1 MPHKVEHDL
10 SQLNAGAIPGAG
22 PDVPGP
28 ESGPGVLLL
37 LGSDSDLPK
46 VRDCAL
52 TLEELGIAYEVT
64 IASAHRTPAR
74 AAALA
79 EGAADRGVGVII
91 CAAGAAAHL
100 AGVVAAHT
108 TLPVIGIPLSG
119 SALGGVDALYATV
132 QMPPGVPVATVGI
145 DAARNAA
152 ILAAQILA
160 SGDAGLRARLRAQR
174 AKMKAAVEEKAA
186 KLAASGWP
194 HEPAQDE
201 SRPDEGRR

>member
-1 MPHKVEHDL
+1 MAPKIEHDRSL
-10 SQLNAGAIPGAG
+10 FNAGAIPGAG
-22 PDVPGP
+22 ADVPGP
-28 ESGPGVLLL
+28 EQGPGVLVL

-52 TLEELGIAYEVT
+52 TLEELGVAYEVT

-74 AAALA
+74 TAALA

-100 AGVVAAHT
+100 AGAVAAQT
-108 TLPVIGIPLSG
+108 PLPVIGLPLSG
-119 SALGGVDALYATV
+119 SALSGVDALYATV

-152 ILAAQILA
+152 ILAAQIIATADA
-160 SGDAGLRARLRAQR
+160 SLRARIRALRL
-174 AKMKAAVEEKAA
+174 KMKTTVEEKAA

-194 HEPAQDE
+194 HDDAK
-201 SRPDEGRR
+201 

>member
-1 MPHKVEHDL
+1 M
-10 SQLNAGAIPGAG
+10 SQKTGYDGSLFNTGAIPGAG
-22 PDVPGP
+22 ADVPGP
-28 ESGPGVLLL
+28 EQGPAVLVL

-52 TLEELGIAYEVT
+52 TLEELGISYEVT

-74 AAALA
+74 TAAIA
-79 EGAADRGVGVII
+79 EGAAERGVGVII

-100 AGVVAAHT
+100 AGAVAAQT
-108 TLPVIGIPLSG
+108 ALPVIGIPLSG
-119 SALGGVDALYATV
+119 SALNGVDALYATV

-152 ILAAQILA
+152 ILAAQVLA
-160 SGDAGLRARLRAQR
+160 TSDVALRTRIRGLRE
-174 AKMKAAVEEKAA
+174 KMKDGVGEKAA

-194 HEPAQDE
+194 HANDK
-201 SRPDEGRR
+201 

>member
-1 MPHKVEHDL
+1 MAPKIEHDRSL
-10 SQLNAGAIPGAG
+10 FNAGAIPGAG
-22 PDVPGP
+22 ADVPGP
-28 ESGPGVLLL
+28 EQGPGVLVL

-52 TLEELGIAYEVT
+52 TLEELGVAYEVT

-74 AAALA
+74 TAALA

-100 AGVVAAHT
+100 AGAVAAQMP
-108 TLPVIGIPLSG
+108 LPVIGLPLSG
-119 SALGGVDALYATV
+119 SALSGVDALYATV

-152 ILAAQILA
+152 ILAAQIIATADA
-160 SGDAGLRARLRAQR
+160 SLRARIRALRL
-174 AKMKAAVEEKAA
+174 KMKTTVEEKAA

-194 HEPAQDE
+194 HDDAK
-201 SRPDEGRR
+201 